1 MTMAIESSV
10 EEKLARFGLTEEDA
24 ERLVEALGAHDGHA
38 RRVVR
43 GALRELGEAAVPA
56 LEKAAIRSESTL
68 RREASELLR
77 QVRVLKWM

>member
-10 EEKLARFGLTEEDA
+10 EEKLARFGLTEEDV
-24 ERLVEALGAHDGHA
+24 EQLVEALGAHDGHA

-56 LEKAAIRSESTL
+56 LEKAASSSQTIL
-68 RREASELLR
+68 RREAAELLR
-77 QVRVLKWM
+77 QVRVLRWM